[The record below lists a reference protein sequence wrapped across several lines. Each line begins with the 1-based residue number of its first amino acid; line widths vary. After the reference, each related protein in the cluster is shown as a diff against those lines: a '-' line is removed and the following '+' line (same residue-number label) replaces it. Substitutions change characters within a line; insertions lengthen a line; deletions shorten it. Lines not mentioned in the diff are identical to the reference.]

1 LAAGPMSSVRL
12 ITGLWLGGLAFQVLL
27 VTALL
32 IRRSWNAF
40 PLFTAYALFTCSV
53 SGAMYALRSNA
64 QAYFWAYW
72 ICEAVGLILG
82 FGILYEIFRTLFASH
97 SGLRRFAQITFRC
110 AVAGLLVMAFLVFN
124 KHAASETSAVV
135 RATWVLEE
143 ATRVIEV
150 GLLLFLFLFSTV
162 FGLHSRQKTFGIALG
177 LGIFAAVQLVGVAI
191 RLKMGD
197 AALPTFNI
205 VRALAF
211 DCSLFIWL
219 GYILAPE
226 PVTVGELPKREQLEQ
241 WNRAVME
248 FMHQ

>member
-1 LAAGPMSSVRL
+1 MSSASV
-12 ITGLWLGGLAFQVLL
+12 ITGLWLGGLASQVLL

-32 IRRSWNAF
+32 ARRNWNTF
-40 PLFTAYALFTCSV
+40 PVFTAYAIFTCV
-53 SGAMYALRSNA
+53 VTGLMYALRSHA

-72 ICEAVGLILG
+72 ICEAIGLVLG
-82 FGILYEIFRTLFASH
+82 FGILYEIFQTLFAAH
-97 SGLRRFAQITFRC
+97 SGLRRFAQITFCC
-110 AVAGLLVMAFLVFN
+110 AVIGLFAIALLVFYR
-124 KHAASETSAVV
+124 HSASETSALV

-150 GLLLFLFLFSTV
+150 GLLLFLFLFSTA

-177 LGIFAAVQLVGVAI
+177 LGIFAAVELVGVAI
-191 RLKMGD
+191 RIKMGN
-197 AALPTFNI
+197 AALPTFNM

-211 DCSLFIWL
+211 DCSLLIWI

-226 PVTVGELPKREQLEQ
+226 PVTTGELPQREQLEQ